1 MEHEVGIFKSD
12 AGAFIGADALTLLE
26 EVAKAA
32 VELVGSIGEPPEVST
47 PCTRIAKISIFAGP
61 VQDGATYYPSASI
74 SEEVEKPAT
83 GRKPDAVS
91 GKWIV
96 QSIIFDNKTFTRE
109 QAAQWLTDHEGYIAS
124 AIDETEVSFRA
135 RQYDPEHFSMFRT
148 KPFEAGVTAVVGR
161 VKSDQ
166 EKGASHADVE
176 SAVSLYH
183 GVRAVNRAISQ
194 KGLRVVERHEVQ
206 KDAVEEHYILGIVL
220 EPTLKEDGAIKPDT
234 QKDVYT
240 AEEIRKA
247 AHGWMEK
254 QGQVDLMHS
263 WEPLGSGKVSVLE
276 TYLAPCD
283 MTIGEGTEA
292 VKVAKG
298 TWLLALRVND
308 EAIWKK
314 IKAGEIGAYSIGGEA
329 TRKPLEGEQDVAA

>member
-12 AGAFIGADALTLLE
+12 AGTFIGADATTMLE
-26 EVAKAA
+26 ELAKAA
-32 VELVGSIGEPPEVST
+32 VELVGSIVEPPEMST
-47 PCTRIAKISIFAGP
+47 PCTRIAKISFFTSP
-61 VQDGATYYPSASI
+61 VQDNATYYPNVQLAA
-74 SEEVEKPAT
+74 EVEKPAT
-83 GRKPDAVS
+83 GRKPEASS
-91 GKWIV
+91 GKWVV
-96 QSIIFDNKTFTRE
+96 QSVIFDSKKFNRE
-109 QAAQWLTDHEGYIAS
+109 QAVQWLADHEGYVSS

-166 EKGASHADVE
+166 EKGASHVDVE
-176 SAVSLYH
+176 SAVSIYH

-194 KGLRVVERHEVQ
+194 KGLRVVERHDVQ

-220 EPTLKEDGAIKPDT
+220 EPTLKADGEISPDT

-254 QGQVDLMHS
+254 QGKVDLMHS
-263 WEPLGSGKVSVLE
+263 WEPLGSGKVSILE

-283 MTIGEGTEA
+283 LTIGEGSEA

-308 EAIWKK
+308 DAIWKK
-314 IKAGEIGAYSIGGEA
+314 IKAGEIGAFSIGGEA

>member
-12 AGAFIGADALTLLE
+12 AGTFIGADALTLLE

-32 VELVGSIGEPPEVST
+32 SELVGSIVDPPEMST

-61 VQDGATYYPSASI
+61 VQDNATYYQSAAI
-74 SEEVEKPAT
+74 FEEVEKPAT
-83 GRKPDAVS
+83 GRKPEAES
-91 GKWIV
+91 GKWVV
-96 QSIIFDNKTFTRE
+96 QSVIFDSKKFSRD
-109 QAAQWLTDHEGYIAS
+109 QAVQWLTDHEGYISS

-166 EKGASHADVE
+166 EKSASHADVE
-176 SAVSLYH
+176 SAMSVYQ
-183 GVRAVNRAISQ
+183 GVRAINRAISQ
-194 KGLRVVERHEVQ
+194 KGLRVIERVEKAES
-206 KDAVEEHYILGIVL
+206 DEHYILGIVL
-220 EPTLKEDGAIKPDT
+220 EPTLKAEGEIKPDT

-254 QGQVDLMHS
+254 SGQIDLMHS
-263 WEPLGSGKVSVLE
+263 WEPLGSDKVSVLE

-283 MTIGEGTEA
+283 LTIGEGREA

-308 EAIWKK
+308 DAIWKK

-329 TRKPLEGEQDVAA
+329 TRKPLEGEHDVAA